1 MKTEI
6 CVAYAR
12 VGLETCHSGFTTL
25 CETSHGLTPRT
36 KFVFSR
42 WFLVE
47 IAASELFWCA
57 APAHLPRS
65 RPASAESRRAWHGP
79 GRLPSPPVARAPAE
93 PQSWGD
99 CGTLIRAGGAAQH
112 AGKRCPGS
120 AHARK
125 ARPHRPCMASNR
137 SVKPQNFYSPSSPP
151 LWQVGG
157 RRRSSSHDQ
166 KLVMASS
173 RRALGGRI
181 FADVLGRCGAEAS
194 LNGGAPLRFKL
205 IPNSLP
211 QCPSSLPCAASLA
224 HFSVARSSTE
234 LYPPAPALCPAASNP
249 SCLVSSQT
257 RAVCPATIKPRARSA
272 RAASRF
278 PMRARCAPVEA
289 QASTG
294 PCLRTLEP
302 RRRRSPGS

>member
-1 MKTEI
+1 MG
-6 CVAYAR
+6 CVDAAHEKSVTRNVDANKCRGKSQLLPVAMVAERPFAAR
-12 VGLETCHSGFTTL
+12 KNGPFSRFITDEKSISHETQRGSFALALITL
-25 CETSHGLTPRT
+25 CETSLGLTPRT

-47 IAASELFWCA
+47 IASSELFWCA

-137 SVKPQNFYSPSSPP
+137 SVKPQNF
-151 LWQVGG
+151 
-157 RRRSSSHDQ
+157 
-166 KLVMASS
+166 
-173 RRALGGRI
+173 
-181 FADVLGRCGAEAS
+181 
-194 LNGGAPLRFKL
+194 
-205 IPNSLP
+205 
-211 QCPSSLPCAASLA
+211 
-224 HFSVARSSTE
+224 
-234 LYPPAPALCPAASNP
+234 
-249 SCLVSSQT
+249 
-257 RAVCPATIKPRARSA
+257 
-272 RAASRF
+272 
-278 PMRARCAPVEA
+278 
-289 QASTG
+289 
-294 PCLRTLEP
+294 
-302 RRRRSPGS
+302 